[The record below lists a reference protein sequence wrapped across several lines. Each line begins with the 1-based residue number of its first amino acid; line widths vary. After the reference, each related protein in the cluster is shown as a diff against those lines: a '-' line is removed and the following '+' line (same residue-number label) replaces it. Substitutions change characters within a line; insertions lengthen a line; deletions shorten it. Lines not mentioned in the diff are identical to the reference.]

1 MSKYTPPQSLLAT
14 AYGISAKATSLWH
27 TCASAVR
34 SIIVRTLRLL
44 ILTVG
49 VSCLVAVLA
58 TSFYVYQHVSWALQ
72 APIPSF
78 GVLQNRHVG
87 ESTKLYDRTGTVL
100 LYDTNGS
107 MRRTIIPLDEISP
120 HVRNATIAIEDSSFY
135 THPGVRTD
143 AILRALLSNIR
154 SGSLGQGGS
163 TITQQLIKNTLLT
176 EEKLFSRKIREFVLA
191 LRIEETLTK
200 DEILQKYLNETPYG
214 GTIYGVEEASHA
226 FFGKSAKDVTLSE
239 AAYLAAL
246 PKAPTYFS
254 PWGSNQEALEERQAL
269 VLRNM
274 LEQSLITQAEYA
286 EAHEETVLF
295 ASRSNKNIK
304 APHFV
309 FYVLEQLEE
318 EYGKERVYGG
328 NLQVVTSLDW
338 EMQQEHELI
347 IHKGALENEKKFNAS
362 NASLVAINPKNG
374 EILSMIGSRDYF
386 DDAVA
391 GQVNVAVSNRQPGSV
406 FKPIVYATA
415 FQKGF
420 TPDTVLFDLKTQF
433 STACAPSDLSNEYP
447 CYSPGN
453 YDDTFRGPMT
463 IRDALAQS
471 VNIVGVKAL
480 YLSGINATMDTARSM
495 GISTLVDPKRYGL
508 SLVLGGGEVK
518 LLEITGAYGAFANDG
533 AWYAPTPIL
542 SIHIP
547 DGSAVYTHKA
557 VPEQVL
563 APEIARAINDILAD
577 NEARAPAF
585 GYRSPLY
592 FEHTTVAAKT
602 GTTNDYRDMWVIGYT
617 PDVVVGSWAGNSDNT
632 PMVKSISAFILAPMW
647 HEAMEQAIARYPS
660 TYSFVAYK
668 SNEDAE
674 VSTSSSVLH
683 ASFFDPPHGV
693 REIFYWMHRNTRTVE
708 GAPNP
713 YQDPQIARWGYAVAR
728 WAAEQTSR
736 ATASGFGVDGNDMFG
751 IGGADGVPLE
761 MSITKPKRGSV
772 LERNKPFTVTID
784 HSELD
789 NVTRV
794 TYYLHGEYVGS
805 STEVPFSI
813 SITGTNAG
821 VTVLRAVA
829 ESPLG
834 NKEALTTFSIAE

>member
-1 MSKYTPPQSLLAT
+1 MSKYTPPQSLAAT
-14 AYGISAKATSLWH
+14 ARSISIRVTSLWR
-27 TCASAVR
+27 TCTSVLRNLLVR
-34 SIIVRTLRLL
+34 SKRPLFV
-44 ILTVG
+44 TVG
-49 VSCLVAVLA
+49 VSCLMAMVAI
-58 TSFYVYQHVSWALQ
+58 SSYGIYHVTWALQ
-72 APIPSF
+72 APLPSF

-100 LYDTNGS
+100 LYDTQGS
-107 MRRTIIPLDEISP
+107 MRRTTVPLEEISP

-143 AILRALLSNIR
+143 AVLRALLSNIR
-154 SGSLGQGGS
+154 SRSLGQGGS

-176 EEKLFSRKIREFVLA
+176 EEKSFSRKIREFVLA

-269 VLRNM
+269 VLGNM
-274 LEQSLITQAEYA
+274 LEQGLITQAEYA

-309 FYVLEQLEE
+309 FYVLEQLEA

-338 EMQQEHELI
+338 EMQQEHERI
-347 IHKGALENEKKFNAS
+347 IHKGATENEGRFNAS

-374 EILSMIGSRDYF
+374 EILSMVGSRDYF
-386 DDAVA
+386 NDAIA

-415 FQKGF
+415 FEKGY

-471 VNIVGVKAL
+471 VNVVGVKAL
-480 YLSGINATMDTARSM
+480 YLSGINATMDTARSL
-495 GISTLVDPKRYGL
+495 GITTLVDPKRYGL

-533 AWYAPTPIL
+533 LWHRPTPVL
-542 SIHIP
+542 SIYTP
-547 DGSAVYTHKA
+547 DGSMVYTHTPTA
-557 VPEQVL
+557 EQVL
-563 APEIARAINDILAD
+563 DPEIARAINDILAD

-617 PDVVVGSWAGNSDNT
+617 PNVVVGAWAGNSDNT
-632 PMVKSISAFILAPMW
+632 PMVRSISAFILAPMW
-647 HEAMEQAIARYPS
+647 HSAMEQAIARYPS
-660 TYSFVAYK
+660 TSSFIAYE
-668 SNEDAE
+668 STDNAA
-674 VSTSSSVLH
+674 VSTSSPLLH
-683 ASFFDPPHGV
+683 ASFFDPPQGV
-693 REIFYWMHRNTRTVE
+693 REIFYWIHRNTRTVE

-713 YQDPQIARWGYAVAR
+713 YQDPQMARWGYAVAR

-736 ATASGFGVDGNDMFG
+736 VASSGLDTNGSDAFG

-761 MSITKPKRGSV
+761 MSITEPRRGAV
-772 LERNKPFTVTID
+772 IELHKPFTVTID
-784 HSELD
+784 HSEFE
-789 NVTRV
+789 NITRV
-794 TYYLHGEYVGS
+794 SYYLHGAYVGS
-805 STEVPFSI
+805 STVAPFSI

-834 NKEALTTFSIAE
+834 DVEALTTFTIVH